1 MLLITRTVLVSTG
14 GRQPQKTVLEK
25 QTDQNYT
32 LLKIMAKTK
41 TKKVT
46 RGGKLYTVTSK
57 DGGKTWTNP
66 QLYSTPKK
74 TKTNSSTSTP
84 MRGKGASSEQVAKAL
99 KSDDKTIK
107 QKLQDWWKPGSSGVE
122 TKKSSK
128 LKITPAHDN
137 PGAARAKKAALERKN
152 AGLNTV
158 TGKKKG
164 VKKKRKITT
173 WRDME

>member
-1 MLLITRTVLVSTG
+1 MAVDRYAAYK
-14 GRQPQKTVLEK
+14 RAQKERDK
-25 QTDQNYT
+25 KKAEMDKKFKKSGIS
-32 LLKIMAKTK
+32 LKK
-41 TKKVT
+41 
-46 RGGKLYTVTSK
+46 
-57 DGGKTWTNP
+57 
-66 QLYSTPKK
+66 
-74 TKTNSSTSTP
+74 
-84 MRGKGASSEQVAKAL
+84 GKGASSKQVAKAL

-107 QKLQDWWKPGSSGVE
+107 QKLQDWWKPGSSGVK

-137 PGAARAKKAALERKN
+137 PGAARAKAAALARKE